1 MSDDSPK
8 LPKPGPTPVD
18 PNTDVSG
25 VGKLLSRFGPVQ
37 ENDKRVSPGPRPVGG
52 AMARPTAAAH
62 PAEQH
67 PAAPAHAANQSR
79 ANQNTATID
88 QPSPLFDTPHDTV
101 FDEVP
106 VGAGTW
112 NSPDAPPAHI
122 AGRLTSGDDIQI
134 IPDVQEI
141 QPVEVVDRRDW
152 VRMPRR
158 TGPVFRF
165 LVVGFIG
172 LLAVGTVYNQV
183 EGWLSNQFDPEGD
196 PGELVDFEIASGAT
210 ANEVTQQLFAQDV
223 IANPTLFRYWIAD
236 NLDGDFQ
243 AGQYNC
249 LQENM
254 SFEEARDCLVGEGP
268 VPPTFFSITIPEG
281 LRLTEIL
288 DVLNAENPSFEL
300 ATLEADLS
308 ATIVNVN
315 LDGVPAEPIE
325 GSPDPTGSGR
335 EGLLF
340 PATYQI
346 DERDQTNTRAIL
358 ARMADQM
365 EIEFA
370 SAVADVGRAPVVE
383 ELELT
388 DYEVLIVASLIE
400 EEYGVEE
407 DLRRISRVI
416 YNRLQAG
423 NFSLGIDATA
433 CYAANKA
440 CADLTSDDLNSDSPW
455 NTRNTSNFGL
465 PPTPIASPGAA
476 AIRAA
481 LNPEAGDWLWY
492 VLTNGEN
499 GENPG
504 AHTFAN
510 TEGEFSAAVQL
521 CRERDLG
528 C

>member
-1 MSDDSPK
+1 MSDDRDNK
-8 LPKPGPTPVD
+8 PKPGPAPAAEREDAKGVD
-18 PNTDVSG
+18 R
-25 VGKLLSRFGPVQ
+25 LLSRFGPVQ
-37 ENDKRVSPGPRPVGG
+37 EPLDRQSPGPRSASG
-52 AMARPTAAAH
+52 AVPRPSAGD
-62 PAEQH
+62 H
-67 PAAPAHAANQSR
+67 PAAQS
-79 ANQNTATID
+79 TTTID
-88 QPSPLFDTPHDTV
+88 KPAPLFDAPADSV

-106 VGAGTW
+106 LGAGTW
-112 NSPDAPPAHI
+112 SDPDAPPAHI
-122 AGRLTSGDDIQI
+122 AAVAAADDLVI
-134 IPDVQEI
+134 IPDAAEVG
-141 QPVEVVDRRDW
+141 PVEVIDRRDW
-152 VRMPRR
+152 VRAPRR

-165 LVVGFIG
+165 LVVAFIAV
-172 LLAVGTVYNQV
+172 LALGTVYNRV
-183 EGWLSNQFDPEGD
+183 DGWLSNQYDPEGD
-196 PGELVDFEIASGAT
+196 PGALVEFEIASGAT
-210 ANEVTQQLFAQDV
+210 TNEVTQQLFAQDV
-223 IANPTLFRYWIAD
+223 IANPTLFRYWISD

-254 SFEEARDCLVGEGP
+254 SFEEARDCLVSVGP
-268 VPPTFFSITIPEG
+268 VPPTFFSVTIPEG
-281 LRLTEIL
+281 LRLAEIVN
-288 DVLNAENPSFEL
+288 VLNAENPSFEL
-300 ATLEADLS
+300 ASLQADLS
-308 ATIVNVN
+308 ATIVSVN
-315 LDGVPAEPIE
+315 LEGVPDSPIE
-325 GSPDPTGSGR
+325 GNPDPTGSGK

-346 DERDQTNTRAIL
+346 DERDQGNTRAIL

-365 EIEFA
+365 ELEFER
-370 SAVADVGRAPVVE
+370 AVAEVGRAPVVE

-440 CADLTSDDLNSDSPW
+440 CADLTREDLDSPSPW

-481 LNPEAGDWLWY
+481 LNPEQGDWLWY
-492 VLTNGEN
+492 VLTNGET

>member
-1 MSDDSPK
+1 MTDDSSNK
-8 LPKPGPTPVD
+8 AKPGPTP
-18 PNTDVSG
+18 TDSNEEVSG

-37 ENDKRVSPGPRPVGG
+37 ENEKRVSPGPRPVGG
-52 AMARPTAAAH
+52 AMQRPTAVAH
-62 PAEQH
+62 PAGQH
-67 PAAPAHAANQSR
+67 PTNPAPAHAAN
-79 ANQNTATID
+79 TTTLD
-88 QPSPLFDTPHDTV
+88 PPSPLFDAPDEV

-106 VGAGTW
+106 AGAGTW
-112 NSPDAPPAHI
+112 NSADAPPAHL
-122 AGRLTSGDDIQI
+122 AGTLSSTGDIQI
-134 IPDVQEI
+134 IPDVQEV
-141 QPVEVVDRRDW
+141 QPMEIVDRRDW

-196 PGELVDFEIASGAT
+196 PGDLVEFEIASGAT

-223 IANPTLFRYWIAD
+223 IANPTLFRYWISD

-268 VPPTFFSITIPEG
+268 IPPTFFSVTIPEG

-315 LDGVPAEPIE
+315 LEGVPETVIE

-346 DERDQTNTRAIL
+346 DERDQTNSRAIL

-370 SAVADVGRAPVVE
+370 NAEAQVGRAPVVE

-407 DLRRISRVI
+407 DLGRISRVI

-440 CADLTSDDLNSDSPW
+440 CADLTVEDLNSDSPW

-481 LNPEAGDWLWY
+481 LNPEPGDWLWY
-492 VLTNGEN
+492 VLTE
-499 GENPG
+499 PTG

-510 TEGEFSAAVQL
+510 TESEFTAAVQI